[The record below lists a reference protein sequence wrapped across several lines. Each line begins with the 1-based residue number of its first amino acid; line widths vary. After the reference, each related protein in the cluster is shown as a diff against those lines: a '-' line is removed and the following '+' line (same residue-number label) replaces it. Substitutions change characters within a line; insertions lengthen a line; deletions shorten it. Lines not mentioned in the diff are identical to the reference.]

1 MHISDMLELPMTVE
15 EYLETIHKEYDKLF
29 PTVPLLPGN
38 IWFRRSLMR
47 GANLTF
53 KSIFHKA
60 LNLFSCGGGGVYDDD
75 DLTMHTINM
84 KHTLR
89 FFKFQCY

>member
-1 MHISDMLELPMTVE
+1 MHISDMLELPMPVE

-47 GANLTF
+47 GL
-53 KSIFHKA
+53 I
-60 LNLFSCGGGGVYDDD
+60 
-75 DLTMHTINM
+75 
-84 KHTLR
+84 
-89 FFKFQCY
+89 